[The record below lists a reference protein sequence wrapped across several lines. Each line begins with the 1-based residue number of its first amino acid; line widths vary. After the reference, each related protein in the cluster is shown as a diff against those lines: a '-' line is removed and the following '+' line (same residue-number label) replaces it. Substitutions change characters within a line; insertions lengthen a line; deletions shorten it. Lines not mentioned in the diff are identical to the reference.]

1 MEAFEEVVK
10 DHSPKIYYF
19 LRRMGLAHE
28 AADEIVQDVFILF
41 WRDLKNGHGLEGV
54 HFRLYQH
61 AAKKLLSSLNKTAN
75 IPLQVSAIKD
85 KLVFVLKQ
93 QEDFDFDDI
102 SEMLNWTI
110 SDVRNSFKSALKI

>member
-1 MEAFEEVVK
+1 
-10 DHSPKIYYF
+10 
-19 LRRMGLAHE
+19 MGMDWRE
-28 AADEIVQDVFILF
+28 CIL
-41 WRDLKNGHGLEGV
+41 D
-54 HFRLYQH
+54 Y
-61 AAKKLLSSLNKTAN
+61 
-75 IPLQVSAIKD
+75 KD

>member
-61 AAKKLLSSLNKTAN
+61 AAKNCLVRSIKLP
-75 IPLQVSAIKD
+75 IFRY
-85 KLVFVLKQ
+85 KLA
-93 QEDFDFDDI
+93 
-102 SEMLNWTI
+102 
-110 SDVRNSFKSALKI
+110 RLKISWCLS